1 MKKRV
6 GSRFLLL
13 PDDGIAVG
21 ATVECGV
28 LSLASPLL
36 ARDGGADRPQ
46 ADVDVGLVVVG
57 VEDRL
62 GWLLSLQESF
72 FVEGI
77 DLPVSRECPVKLLGV
92 RPEVVD
98 DVTDGLHG
106 EVVRDLPPCDLPV
119 GESLLIETVDVA
131 VLMLFVSHR

>member
-1 MKKRV
+1 M
-6 GSRFLLL
+6 
-13 PDDGIAVG
+13 G
-21 ATVECGV
+21 ATVEGGV
-28 LSLASPLL
+28 LALASPLL
-36 ARDGGADRPQ
+36 ARDGGTDRPQ
-46 ADVDVGLVVVG
+46 ADVDVWLVVVG

-62 GWLLSLQESF
+62 RWLLPLRESF

-77 DLPVSRECPVKLLGV
+77 DLPVSRECLVDLLGV

-106 EVVRDLPPCDLPV
+106 EVVRDLSPCDLPV
-119 GESLLIETVDVA
+119 GESLLVEAVDVA